1 MIWAPISEVYGRRI
15 SILPA
20 VFALGLFSIGT
31 ATSNNA
37 ASIFATRF
45 FGGVFGSAPISN
57 ASAALGDFYPPKVRG
72 VAMAFMS
79 MCVVGGP
86 CIAPLIG
93 AALIAN
99 PRLGWRCKP
108 ASRLLDE

>member
-1 MIWAPISEVYGRRI
+1 MIWAPISEVYGRKL

-20 VFALGLFSIGT
+20 TFVLGLFSIGT
-31 ATSNNA
+31 ATSNDPT
-37 ASIFATRF
+37 SIFVTRF
-45 FGGVFGSAPISN
+45 FGGVFGSASISN
-57 ASAALGDFYPPKVRG
+57 ASAALGDFYPPRVRG
-72 VAMAFMS
+72 VAMAVMS

-99 PRLGWRCKP
+99 PHLGWRCKT
-108 ASRLLDE
+108 